1 MRDLISPA
9 EMHQGSDDDQDKSIL
24 WPLDNTTLARALD
37 FAARWSTSLR
47 CLLHLLVSAIGM
59 TLKFSPVQQLRQLSW
74 GRPAV
79 AAANPAMLETPVR
92 SL

>member
-9 EMHQGSDDDQDKSIL
+9 EIHQGSDDDQDKSIS

-47 CLLHLLVSAIGM
+47 CLLHLLVSAIGTPLM
-59 TLKFSPVQQLRQLSW
+59 FSLAQRFRQLLV
-74 GRPAV
+74 GKR
-79 AAANPAMLETPVR
+79 TCD
-92 SL
+92 